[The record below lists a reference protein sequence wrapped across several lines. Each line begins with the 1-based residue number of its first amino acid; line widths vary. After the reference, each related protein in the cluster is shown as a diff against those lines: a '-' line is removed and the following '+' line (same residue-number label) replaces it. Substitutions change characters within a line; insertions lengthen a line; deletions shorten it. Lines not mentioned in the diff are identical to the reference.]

1 MKRSII
7 STLIL
12 ASAVVLGASAAN
24 ARVYEGHGSAP
35 SIYDTDSALGQF
47 NPVGQ
52 SIADCGHAGQAACD
66 VGNVPQSVF
75 SRGGM
80 NSDNSVG
87 SM

>member
-1 MKRSII
+1 MKTSII

-35 SIYDTDSALGQF
+35 SIYDTDSALGKF

-52 SIADCGHAGQAACD
+52 AIADCGHASQAACD
-66 VGNVPQSVF
+66 IGNVPQSVF

-80 NSDNSVG
+80 SSDKSVG
-87 SM
+87 AM